1 MESRISLIRF
11 HDPVQEFR
19 ADNTTTPPDGSDV
32 TEVEVPLVVSA
43 PRAQKLHSLRVRNN
57 FRCVKSVTYCID
69 ESGPV
74 AFEFSSSRLWQN
86 FGRGNALFF
95 LRRDDARFDGG
106 INCRNND
113 RLFDGGLK
121 RPDAGSLLS
130 RFVKNHIDQRSPSIR
145 IDLSKN
151 LGRDFNEVAI
161 KLAFVPF
168 GEHVGQLRSLHLQ
181 NIFHDCIRFADQ
193 LNVAVL
199 DAVMDHLDVVT
210 GAIRAHVS
218 ATRFAIHLRSDLA
231 KNGGDNLPC
240 FARAARHQ

>member
-1 MESRISLIRF
+1 MEIRIPLVRF
-11 HDPVQEFR
+11 DDSVQEFC
-19 ADNTTTPPDGSDV
+19 ADNAATAPDGRDV
-32 TEVEVPLVVSA
+32 TKVKIPLVVSA
-43 PRAQKLHSLRVRNN
+43 SRAQKFHSLRVRNN

-113 RLFDGGLK
+113 RLFDGSLK

-168 GEHVGQLRSLHLQ
+168 RKDVCELRCLHLQ
-181 NIFHDCIRFADQ
+181 NVFHDCVRLADQ

-199 DAVMDHLDVVT
+199 DAVVDHFDVMAR
-210 GAIRAHVS
+210 AIRPHVS
-218 ATRFAIHLRSDLA
+218 ATRFAIYLRSDLA
-231 KNGGDNLPC
+231 KNGCDDFP
-240 FARAARHQ
+240 